1 VGTVTDTTSGSDAP
15 QPYVN
20 VTGSPYSLDITMT
33 PATVKALA
41 DGRYQLFMFKAV
53 QSAVGGGK
61 PTVWSATSRYSALTK
76 VNWTEQYYAYAS
88 TQEIRNGVNFLGS
101 DTAQINLGQYLDVA
115 ANALVSVSNGGTP
128 QGITSRNLTT
138 TAFTTGL
145 AQPGPGST
153 EPAPICAF
161 PLYGKNLDLMIP
173 LQKVALVFA
182 AAPLQQG
189 MVIESSIGPA
199 VLVDLTLQNSA
210 TLAYDVNKG
219 WSWNGNVASDIP
231 ADQFVQ
237 TLIVPSADSADS
249 PASAFATDP
258 VLSVGIWTPSPSK
271 WYKPLNMIAS
281 SPDGG
286 YTDARSLACRLTPAA
301 SNSDPVTRGETYLA
315 TYRNTDNTSEIWQV
329 RCTYVPG
336 SPDNPYD
343 FAKIQRA
350 DDI

>member
-1 VGTVTDTTSGSDAP
+1 MADNALESDAP
-15 QPYVN
+15 LPYVN
-20 VTGSPYSLDITMT
+20 VVGSPYAIDIAMS
-33 PATVKALA
+33 PATVNALA
-41 DGRYQLFMFKAV
+41 NGRYQLFMFKAV
-53 QSAVGGGK
+53 QSAVGGGM

-115 ANALVSVSNGGTP
+115 ANALVSVNNGATP

-138 TAFTTGL
+138 TPFTTGL

-161 PLYGKNLDLMIP
+161 PLYGKNMDLMIP
-173 LQKVALVFA
+173 RQKVALVFA
-182 AAPLQQG
+182 AAPLEQG

-199 VLVDLTLQNSA
+199 VLVDLTLRNSA
-210 TLAYDVNKG
+210 TLEYDVNKG

-237 TLIVPSADSADS
+237 TLIVPTADRADS
-249 PASAFATDP
+249 PASAFATEP
-258 VLSVGIWTPSPSK
+258 VRSIGIWTPSPAR
-271 WYKPLNMIAS
+271 WYQPLNLIAT
-281 SPDGG
+281 SPSG
-286 YTDARSLACRLTPAA
+286 YTDANSLACRLTPTAPNAA
-301 SNSDPVTRGETYLA
+301 PVLRDGIYLA
-315 TYRNTDNTSEIWQV
+315 TYRNTDNTSETWQV

-350 DDI
+350 DDV

>member
-1 VGTVTDTTSGSDAP
+1 MTETFVGSDAP
-15 QPYVN
+15 LPYVN
-20 VTGSPYSLDITMT
+20 VTGSPYSIDITMS
-33 PATVKALA
+33 PATVNALA

-53 QSAVGGGK
+53 QSAVGGGV

-88 TQEIRNGVNFLGS
+88 TQEIRNGVNFMGS

-115 ANALVSVSNGGTP
+115 ANALVSVSNGATP

-138 TAFTTGL
+138 TPFSTGL
-145 AQPGPGST
+145 AQPGPGSA

-161 PLYGKNLDLMIP
+161 PLYGKNMDLMVP

-182 AAPLQQG
+182 AAPLEQG

-199 VLVDLTLQNSA
+199 VLVDLTNQNAAS
-210 TLAYDVNKG
+210 LGYDVNRG
-219 WSWNGNVASDIP
+219 WSWKGNVASDIP

-237 TLIVPSADSADS
+237 TLIVPTSDSADS
-249 PASAFATDP
+249 PASAFATEP
-258 VLSVGIWTPSPSK
+258 VRSIGIWTPSPAR
-271 WYKPLNMIAS
+271 WYQPLNLIATS
-281 SPDGG
+281 TSG
-286 YTDARSLACRLTPAA
+286 YTDARSLACRLTASAPNAA
-301 SNSDPVTRGETYLA
+301 PVVKDGIYLA
-315 TYRNTDNTSEIWQV
+315 TYRNEDNSTETWQV

-350 DDI
+350 DDL